1 MVQSA
6 DFPFATTGKFSFITT
21 SCSIDCSGPVVTSY
35 GGTHSHLPSCL
46 GYFSQKI
53 WSHYSEFQAAV
64 EALAFLDCLH
74 SLAIEPMQLCTI
86 EAMGDAINNALEG
99 DEEEEETEELV
110 SQVLDEIGI
119 NINSELVNAPS
130 ATIAPDAKNKVAMA
144 MAAKAKL
151 LLRELKTVKAD
162 LAFAKELCGQLEEE
176 NSVIRESRA
185 AGGSPE
191 DDDLLRIFTPVT
203 SFYFCYHLSL

>member
-1 MVQSA
+1 M
-6 DFPFATTGKFSFITT
+6 GG
-21 SCSIDCSGPVVTSY
+21 SIDCSGPVVTSY

-130 ATIAPDAKNKVAMA
+130 ATIAPDAKNKDFKQKTEGIKNVKIHQQTYRYLAMVAMA

-185 AGGSPE
+185 AGECVAKYLNLNNP
-191 DDDLLRIFTPVT
+191 
-203 SFYFCYHLSL
+203 FYNPI